1 LKACSKKELIMR
13 LLTLT
18 TALMIATMAT
28 TVALADVHVT
38 FRDGAPKDMFTIANL
53 GACSTGPMTLTI
65 DLATAPVG
73 LIFDITNEG
82 EGVEVSQPFEL
93 VSGAE
98 FVIGSSPVSDG
109 DQSLTLELSDMA
121 PNAEVRFTID
131 MDDTSGGREI
141 TVNGSETVGAMILI
155 ASRSVQAE
163 GTFDETGIARVPL
176 VDCIA

>member
-1 LKACSKKELIMR
+1 MR

-18 TALMIATMAT
+18 TAFTIATTAASM
-28 TVALADVHVT
+28 ALADVQVS

-93 VSGAE
+93 VPGAE

-131 MDDTSGGREI
+131 MDDTGGGREI

-155 ASRSVQAE
+155 ASHSVQAE
-163 GTFDETGIARVPL
+163 GTFDETGIARVSL

>member
-38 FRDGAPKDMFTIANL
+38 FRDGAPKDILIIANL

-65 DLATAPVG
+65 DLATAPAG

-82 EGVEVSQPFEL
+82 EVLPYFNRLNLRQGPNL
-93 VSGAE
+93 
-98 FVIGSSPVSDG
+98 SS
-109 DQSLTLELSDMA
+109 
-121 PNAEVRFTID
+121 
-131 MDDTSGGREI
+131 
-141 TVNGSETVGAMILI
+141 
-155 ASRSVQAE
+155 ASAQ
-163 GTFDETGIARVPL
+163 
-176 VDCIA
+176 

>member
-1 LKACSKKELIMR
+1 MR

-18 TALMIATMAT
+18 TAFTIVT
-28 TVALADVHVT
+28 TAASMALADVQVS
-38 FRDGAPKDMFTIANL
+38 FRDGAPKDMFTIANR

-65 DLATAPVG
+65 DFATAPVG

-131 MDDTSGGREI
+131 MDDTGGGREI

-163 GTFDETGIARVPL
+163 GTFDETGIARVTL